1 MFGKKSYHILNVRWG
16 ELVSVIMTAASVST
30 QTLHL
35 ALSTGRSS
43 ASRITPS
50 LWKPPKQQT
59 SRREICKTR
68 EDQRLSL
75 ILLLNLYD
83 LMQCFKKYVCPQ
95 RAVAVLFVTFPET
108 AIKPLNSDSRKL
120 QRHQHLTYN
129 VNRAVKTDLKVKC
142 NVCYIRNQQYSIN
155 YGFFQPLD
163 QMHTEIINK

>member
-1 MFGKKSYHILNVRWG
+1 MFGNKSYNILNVRWG
-16 ELVSVIMTAASVST
+16 ELVSVIMTAATVST
-30 QTLHL
+30 HL

-68 EDQRLSL
+68 VNRRLTL

-142 NVCYIRNQQYSIN
+142 NSCHIRNQQYSIN
-155 YGFFQPLD
+155 YVFFSASWPNA
-163 QMHTEIINK
+163 HRNNK